1 MNRLLVV
8 GIIGLMLVGAL
19 VARLEGAGVAT
30 PQNQVA
36 TPQNQ
41 PTLQKQIAT
50 LQKQVATLQTQVATA
65 QNDIAYEGA
74 EIGIMQG
81 VIPRC
86 RVPAGACRPFNWTPP
101 NPPKK

>member
-50 LQKQVATLQTQVATA
+50 LQKQIATLQKQVATLQTQVAAA
-65 QNDIAYEGA
+65 QNNIHYEGE
-74 EIGIMQG
+74 EIVIMQSL
-81 VIPRC
+81 IPRC
-86 RVPAGACRPFNWTPP
+86 RITTTACTPL
-101 NPPKK
+101 K